1 VNPDALESDCAAL
14 VAAGSLAEEALAL
27 HREALAIVEQGWH
40 SQSGSAAT
48 DALRR
53 QCGEAAELVTA
64 LHDATGDFRALR
76 DTAEYGVDA
85 STAEPYNRLS
95 DRPPAQFDTAEPF
108 IFGGAPAPAPAPAL
122 PPPPVPAPA
131 PAWTPGTAGP
141 PLPDLGGALVGLVAQ
156 IADAVSSISAEEAA
170 GLETTLPTDP
180 PNEPRTEPRTE
191 QPAESPAAPPEQE
204 SPTLPPV
211 SPPVQFVGP
220 TAPPDSAAP
229 SIAAP
234 PPLLAAERPPDPPP
248 EPRPASPPAPEV
260 PTAPVAPALEQPP
273 GQSPEDPKT
282 PCEIAADALPQ
293 VGQ

>member
-1 VNPDALESDCAAL
+1 MNPEALDADCAAL
-14 VAAGSLAEEALAL
+14 AAAGSVAEEALAL
-27 HREALAIVEQGWH
+27 HCEALAILEQGWH

-48 DALRR
+48 DVLRR

-76 DTAEYGVDA
+76 DAAEYGAVA

-95 DRPPAQFDTAEPF
+95 DRPPTQFETAEPF
-108 IFGGAPAPAPAPAL
+108 FFGGAAAPV
-122 PPPPVPAPA
+122 PPPVPPPA
-131 PAWTPGTAGP
+131 PVWTPATAVP

-156 IADAVSSISAEEAA
+156 IAEAVSLISVEEGADLGTAESTAQR
-170 GLETTLPTDP
+170 TDPPTDP
-180 PNEPRTEPRTE
+180 PPIAAP
-191 QPAESPAAPPEQE
+191 PKPESPAV
-204 SPTLPPV
+204 PPV

-220 TAPPDSAAP
+220 SAPPEPAP
-229 SIAAP
+229 PPIAAP

-260 PTAPVAPALEQPP
+260 PAAPPEPP
-273 GQSPEDPKT
+273 PEPPPEDPKT

-293 VGQ
+293 VGK

>member
-1 VNPDALESDCAAL
+1 VNPEALEFDCAAL

-48 DALRR
+48 DVLRR

-76 DTAEYGVDA
+76 DAAEYGVDA
-85 STAEPYNRLS
+85 STAQPYTRLS
-95 DRPPAQFDTAEPF
+95 DRPPAQFETAEPF
-108 IFGGAPAPAPAPAL
+108 FFGAAPAPAPVPVS
-122 PPPPVPAPA
+122 PPVPPPA
-131 PAWTPGTAGP
+131 PAWTTGTTGP

-156 IADAVSSISAEEAA
+156 IADAVSLTSAEEGA
-170 GLETTLPTDP
+170 GLEATP
-180 PNEPRTEPRTE
+180 PTEPPAEPATE
-191 QPAESPAAPPEQE
+191 SSTEPPTESPAVPPEPE
-204 SPTLPPV
+204 SPALPPV

-220 TAPPDSAAP
+220 PAPPDSAP
-229 SIAAP
+229 PTIAAP

-248 EPRPASPPAPEV
+248 EPRPASPPAAEV
-260 PTAPVAPALEQPP
+260 PTAPLPEPPLPEPPAQD
-273 GQSPEDPKT
+273 PET

-293 VGQ
+293 VGR

>member
-1 VNPDALESDCAAL
+1 VNPEALESDCAAL
-14 VAAGSLAEEALAL
+14 IAAGSLAEEALAL

-76 DTAEYGVDA
+76 DTAEYGVEA
-85 STAEPYNRLS
+85 SIAEPYNRLS

-108 IFGGAPAPAPAPAL
+108 ILAGAPV
-122 PPPPVPAPA
+122 PPPGPVPPPPA
-131 PAWTPGTAGP
+131 PAWTTGTAGP
-141 PLPDLGGALVGLVAQ
+141 PLPDVGGALVGLVAQ
-156 IADAVSSISAEEAA
+156 IVDAVSSISVEEGA
-170 GLETTLPTDP
+170 GLETSLPTEPPADP
-180 PNEPRTEPRTE
+180 PTEP
-191 QPAESPAAPPEQE
+191 PAESPAAPPEPE
-204 SPTLPPV
+204 SPALPAV

-220 TAPPDSAAP
+220 SAPPESPALP
-229 SIAAP
+229 PPIAAP

-260 PTAPVAPALEQPP
+260 PTVPLPEPPPEQPP
-273 GQSPEDPKT
+273 EQPPEDPKT

>member
-1 VNPDALESDCAAL
+1 MNPEALEFDCAAL

-48 DALRR
+48 DVLRR

-76 DTAEYGVDA
+76 DAAEYGVDA
-85 STAEPYNRLS
+85 STAQPYTRLS
-95 DRPPAQFDTAEPF
+95 DRPPAQFETAEPF
-108 IFGGAPAPAPAPAL
+108 FFGAAPAPAPVPVS
-122 PPPPVPAPA
+122 PPVPPPA
-131 PAWTPGTAGP
+131 PAWTTGTTGP

-156 IADAVSSISAEEAA
+156 IADAVSLTSAEEGA
-170 GLETTLPTDP
+170 GLEATP
-180 PNEPRTEPRTE
+180 PTEPPAEPATE
-191 QPAESPAAPPEQE
+191 SSTEPPTESPAVPPEPE
-204 SPTLPPV
+204 SPALPPV

-220 TAPPDSAAP
+220 PAPPDSAP
-229 SIAAP
+229 PTIAAP

-248 EPRPASPPAPEV
+248 EPRPASPPAAEV
-260 PTAPVAPALEQPP
+260 PTAPLPEPPLPEPPAQD
-273 GQSPEDPKT
+273 PET

-293 VGQ
+293 VGR

>member
-1 VNPDALESDCAAL
+1 VNPEALESDCAAL
-14 VAAGSLAEEALAL
+14 AAAGSLAEEALAL

-85 STAEPYNRLS
+85 YIAEPYNRLS
-95 DRPPAQFDTAEPF
+95 DRPPAQFDMADPS
-108 IFGGAPAPAPAPAL
+108 IFGGAPAPAAPA
-122 PPPPVPAPA
+122 PPPVPA
-131 PAWTPGTAGP
+131 WTTGTAGP

-156 IADAVSSISAEEAA
+156 IADAVSSISAQEGA
-170 GLETTLPTDP
+170 GLQTTVPTDP
-180 PNEPRTEPRTE
+180 LADPPTEPPTE
-191 QPAESPAAPPEQE
+191 PSAEPPAALPQPE
-204 SPTLPPV
+204 SAALPPV

-220 TAPPDSAAP
+220 SAPPDSAVP
-229 SIAAP
+229 PIAAP

-248 EPRPASPPAPEV
+248 EPRPASPPAAEV
-260 PTAPVAPALEQPP
+260 PLEPPPAPVLEPSP
-273 GQSPEDPKT
+273 DQSPEDPMT

>member
-1 VNPDALESDCAAL
+1 VNPEALESDCAAL

-27 HREALAIVEQGWH
+27 HRDALAIVEQGWH

-64 LHDATGDFRALR
+64 LHDATGDCRALR

-108 IFGGAPAPAPAPAL
+108 IFGGAAAPAPAL
-122 PPPPVPAPA
+122 PPVPPPAPA

-180 PNEPRTEPRTE
+180 PTEPRTEPRTE
-191 QPAESPAAPPEQE
+191 QPAESPAAPPEPE

-229 SIAAP
+229 PIAAP

-273 GQSPEDPKT
+273 EQAPEDPKT
-282 PCEIAADALPQ
+282 PCETAADALPQ

>member
-1 VNPDALESDCAAL
+1 MNPEALEIDCAAL

-48 DALRR
+48 DVLRR

-76 DTAEYGVDA
+76 DAAEYGVDA
-85 STAEPYNRLS
+85 STAQPYNRLS
-95 DRPPAQFDTAEPF
+95 DRPPAQFETAEPF
-108 IFGGAPAPAPAPAL
+108 FFGAAPAPAPAPV
-122 PPPPVPAPA
+122 PVSPPVPPPA
-131 PAWTPGTAGP
+131 PAWTTGTTGP

-156 IADAVSSISAEEAA
+156 IADAVSLISAEEGA
-170 GLETTLPTDP
+170 GLEATP
-180 PNEPRTEPRTE
+180 PTEPPAEPATGSSTE
-191 QPAESPAAPPEQE
+191 SPTEPPAESPAAPPEPE
-204 SPTLPPV
+204 SPALPPVGPPV

-220 TAPPDSAAP
+220 SAPPDS
-229 SIAAP
+229 AP

-248 EPRPASPPAPEV
+248 EPRPASPPAAEV
-260 PTAPVAPALEQPP
+260 PTAPLPEPPIPEPPAP
-273 GQSPEDPKT
+273 DPKT

-293 VGQ
+293 VGR

>member
-1 VNPDALESDCAAL
+1 MNPEALESDCAAL
-14 VAAGSLAEEALAL
+14 AAAGSLAEEALAL
-27 HREALAIVEQGWH
+27 HREALGLVEQGWH

-76 DTAEYGVDA
+76 DVAEYGVDA
-85 STAEPYNRLS
+85 STAQPYNRLS

-108 IFGGAPAPAPAPAL
+108 FFGGAPAPAPAPA
-122 PPPPVPAPA
+122 PVPVSPPVPPPAPPPA

-156 IADAVSSISAEEAA
+156 IADAVSLISAEEGA
-170 GLETTLPTDP
+170 GLEVTPPTDP
-180 PNEPRTEPRTE
+180 PAEPPAALP
-191 QPAESPAAPPEQE
+191 QPESPA
-204 SPTLPPV
+204 LPPV

-229 SIAAP
+229 PIAAP

-248 EPRPASPPAPEV
+248 EPRPDPPPAPEV
-260 PTAPVAPALEQPP
+260 PAAPVAPALEQPP
-273 GQSPEDPKT
+273 EPLPEQSPEDPKT

>member
-1 VNPDALESDCAAL
+1 MNPEALESDCVAL
-14 VAAGSLAEEALAL
+14 AAAGSLAEEALAL

-76 DTAEYGVDA
+76 DVAEYGVDA
-85 STAEPYNRLS
+85 SIAEPYNRLS
-95 DRPPAQFDTAEPF
+95 DRPPAQFGTAEPF
-108 IFGGAPAPAPAPAL
+108 IFGGAPVPAPAPL
-122 PPPPVPAPA
+122 PPPVPPPAPV

-141 PLPDLGGALVGLVAQ
+141 PLPDLGGALAGLVAQ
-156 IADAVSSISAEEAA
+156 IADAVSLISADGGA
-170 GLETTLPTDP
+170 GLESSLPTDP
-180 PNEPRTEPRTE
+180 PTDPPAEPPAALP
-191 QPAESPAAPPEQE
+191 QPESPA
-204 SPTLPPV
+204 LPPV

-229 SIAAP
+229 PIAAP

-248 EPRPASPPAPEV
+248 EPGPDSTPAPEV
-260 PTAPVAPALEQPP
+260 PAAPVAPALEQPP
-273 GQSPEDPKT
+273 EPPPEQSPEDPKT